1 MCSPESLH
9 YFCLWDRR
17 HTRNWKIVFQVRSVW
32 YSTSSSYLC
41 QASSLRGKITQD
53 WLFGL
58 KWDLNSLL
66 VWQEVSWDILP
77 SIFTSLEGDSHRS
90 WSLVADRNWTKCYNK
105 SYKKW
110 QKVKLSVQILT
121 PLDVVTSF
129 RGCWRL
135 WLKVLTQS
143 LVYQTSIALHTDNC
157 TCHTTHCTLFTQ
169 HTT

>member
-58 KWDLNSLL
+58 KWDPKSVL
-66 VWQEVSWDILP
+66 VWQEVSRDLLP
-77 SIFTSLEGDSHRS
+77 SIFTSLSRGWFTQKLESGCGQK
-90 WSLVADRNWTKCYNK
+90 VTKK
-105 SYKKW
+105 DKKW
-110 QKVKLSVQILT
+110 NLASPRSRSEQAPESVFHPRDESEKNYCEFLGTSWCNIKVD
-121 PLDVVTSF
+121 PE
-129 RGCWRL
+129 W
-135 WLKVLTQS
+135 
-143 LVYQTSIALHTDNC
+143 
-157 TCHTTHCTLFTQ
+157 
-169 HTT
+169 